1 MSEDYKEV
9 RRALGAELPFAAT
22 ARTAEILEKLVEL

>member
-9 RRALGAELPFAAT
+9 RRALGAELPFSAT
-22 ARTAEILEKLVEL
+22 VRTADILEELVEL